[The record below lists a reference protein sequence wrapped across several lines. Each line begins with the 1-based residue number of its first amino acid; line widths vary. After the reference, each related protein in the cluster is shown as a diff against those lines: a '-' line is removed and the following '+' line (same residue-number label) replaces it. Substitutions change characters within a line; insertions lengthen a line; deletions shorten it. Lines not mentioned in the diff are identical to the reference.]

1 MKSNM
6 TKVRNQQSLRAHN
19 RINILNLI
27 REKGKIS
34 RVDISNQFS
43 IDKKTVSNIVDSLI
57 RESLVTSAGFKE
69 SVAGRRQELL
79 QINGSHTN
87 YIGIDLGATHIIG
100 ILTDLN
106 AKTLDRV
113 YYEIRPGLPVELII
127 NQMKT
132 ILDKLL
138 HSKNATAPIESVGI
152 CVPGFINPKAGI
164 SIISE
169 NIPGW
174 QDVNLKEIFKRE
186 INKPIYLEDSSRTL
200 GLAEKWLGHGRN
212 QKNFIVLDL
221 GYGIGMAI
229 FIDGKLY
236 TGYSYKSGEIGHTIV
251 KVDGEKCVCGNRGC
265 LETVASGKAIA
276 KEALRAIKE
285 KKSEILYGLTHGK
298 AESVTAQDVS
308 IAASMGDKFS
318 INLLK
323 TAGRYVGVALANAV
337 NILNPSSV
345 IIGGGL
351 IKSGNILIDSLVES
365 LKKNT
370 MMGIIDDLQIHIS
383 QLDVDGSAL
392 GSALLALQHIFD
404 FNIPAG

>member
-1 MKSNM
+1 MV
-6 TKVRNQQSLRAHN
+6 TVRNQQSLRAHN

-27 REKGKIS
+27 RERGRIS
-34 RVDISNQFS
+34 RVDISTQFA
-43 IDKKTVSNIVDSLI
+43 IDKKTVSNIIDSLI
-57 RESLVTSAGFKE
+57 KESLVTSAGFKE
-69 SVAGRRQELL
+69 STAGRRQELL
-79 QINGSHTN
+79 TINGAHSN

-106 AKTLDRV
+106 AQLLDKV

-132 ILDKLL
+132 ILSKLVK
-138 HSKNATAPIESVGI
+138 SEKATASIESIGI
-152 CVPGFINPKAGI
+152 CVPGFINPRSGV

-174 QDVNLKEIFKRE
+174 QDVNLKEIFQRE
-186 INKPIYLEDSSRTL
+186 TNKPIYLEDSSRTL
-200 GLAEKWLGHGRN
+200 GLAEKWLGQGKN

-236 TGYSYKSGEIGHTIV
+236 TGHSYKSGEIGHTIV
-251 KVDGEKCVCGNRGC
+251 RVDGEQCVCGNRGC

-285 KKSEILYGLTHGK
+285 KKSEILHGLTHGK

-308 IAASMGDKFS
+308 IAASMGDNFS
-318 INLLK
+318 IELLK

-351 IKSGNILIDSLVES
+351 IKSGNILIDSMVEN

-383 QLDVDGSAL
+383 QLDTVGSAL
-392 GSALLALQHIFD
+392 GSALLALQHVFEFD
-404 FNIPAG
+404 ISSVV